1 MFVCPECGAG
11 FAEGSRCTRDGSPL
25 ADGHSDPLLGATVGS
40 YRLASLLGTGGMGR
54 VYKGVHPDIGS
65 RVAVKILAGSE
76 EIEDADV
83 QRFFAEARAVNLIH
97 HEGIVNVLDLGW
109 LPSPRPAARRNL
121 PFILMEYLDG
131 APLSRHILERG
142 PLPLDELARLALE
155 VLDALAAAHER
166 GIVHRDIKPDNIFV
180 TRAGRAKL
188 LDFGIAK
195 LRRTGVTVP
204 GVTRSLVGAHQTAQG
219 SLLGTPHYMAPEQAL
234 GQVADAR
241 SDLYALALVLFEG
254 ATGHKPFHGAS
265 LYELLRQHVEQPIA
279 DPRALRPDMPPAWAA
294 VILRA
299 AAKHPAERFQSAR
312 ELGAALHQAA
322 FPPVTWPLGGAGAA
336 AQVAGASG
344 TSPAV
349 SYGVQSVGPE
359 TWAQAQAAAP
369 TGSTAQPAA
378 AAPVTPS
385 AAAGA
390 YLVPGA
396 ASGTLPSAAAQRTGA
411 PAGRPPTEGAPA
423 PGTLQGVA
431 GPTQPSASPPRA
443 RRRTALWLG
452 LLGSACVAALVA
464 TLVVVLAPARGAKQA
479 TASAQRAT
487 DSAPRDDRGGAPA
500 APVKFKSTAFDVSG
514 YLPTAVATARD
525 QYPDASLVFIS
536 ANGVDAKGVVDLTV
550 AITHQATFRFRSRAH
565 QNACVMITATQLGV
579 QSYLFPGDVC
589 DDEGADVPLPRC
601 TFGEVMAKATA
612 QGRPEGNAPAMVTYQ
627 SDDKSGAMWSV
638 IVGLF
643 FARSVPDDC

>member
-11 FAEGSRCTRDGSPL
+11 FRAGSRCTRDGSLL
-25 ADGHSDPLLGATVGS
+25 ADSASDPLLGATVGS
-40 YRLASLLGTGGMGR
+40 YRLASLLGAGGMGR

-65 RVAVKILAGSE
+65 RVAVKVLAGSE
-76 EIEDADV
+76 EIQDADV

-109 LPSPRPAARRNL
+109 LPSPRPDARASL
-121 PFILMEYLDG
+121 PFILMEHLDG
-131 APLSRHILERG
+131 APLSSHILERG

-180 TRAGRAKL
+180 TRAGRSKL

-204 GVTRSLVGAHQTAQG
+204 GATRSLVAAHQTAQG

-234 GQVADAR
+234 GQEADAR
-241 SDLYALALVLFEG
+241 SDLYAIALVLFEG
-254 ATGHKPFHGAS
+254 ATGRKPFHGAS
-265 LYELLRQHVEQPIA
+265 LYELLRQHVEQPMA
-279 DPRALRPDMPPAWAA
+279 DPRVFRPDMPPAYAA

-299 AAKHPAERFQSAR
+299 AAKLPAERFQSAR
-312 ELGAALHQAA
+312 ELGAALHRAA
-322 FPPVTWPLGGAGAA
+322 FPPVPFPLGGAVAA
-336 AQVAGASG
+336 AQPAGASG
-344 TSPAV
+344 ASPAI
-349 SYGVQSVGPE
+349 SYGVQSVGPA
-359 TWAQAQAAAP
+359 TWAEVHAAAP
-369 TGSTAQPAA
+369 ASAYAQPAP
-378 AAPVTPS
+378 AAPTAPP
-385 AAAGA
+385 AAGRA
-390 YLVPGA
+390 YVVPGA
-396 ASGTLPSAAAQRTGA
+396 TPGTLASATAQGTRRA
-411 PAGRPPTEGAPA
+411 PTEGEPP
-423 PGTLQGVA
+423 PGTLKGVA
-431 GPTQPSASPPRA
+431 SPTQLSPSPPRA

-452 LLGSACVAALVA
+452 LLGSACLAALVA

-479 TASAQRAT
+479 AASAKRAT
-487 DSAPRDDRGGAPA
+487 DAAPRDDRGGAPA

-514 YLPTAVATARD
+514 YLPAAVATARD

-536 ANGVDAKGVVDLTV
+536 ANGVDAKGIVDLTV
-550 AITHQATFRFRSRAH
+550 AITNQATYRFRSRAH

-589 DDEGADVPLPRC
+589 EDEGADVPLPRC
-601 TFGEVMAKATA
+601 TFAEVMAKATA

-638 IVGLF
+638 MIGLF